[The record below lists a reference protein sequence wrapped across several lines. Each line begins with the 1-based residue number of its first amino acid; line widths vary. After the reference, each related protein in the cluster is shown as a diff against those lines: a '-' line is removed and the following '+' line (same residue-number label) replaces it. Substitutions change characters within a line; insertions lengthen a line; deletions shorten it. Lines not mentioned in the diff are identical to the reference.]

1 MKYVY
6 QAKDVNGLTKKGTID
21 ASSREAA
28 LEILNNSGLFP
39 IEVSEGGDKGEGK
52 GLDMKI
58 NIKLFSGISM
68 KEVAMF
74 SRQLAIM
81 VDSNVPPAEAI
92 DALGDQTKN
101 KEFKE
106 KIYNIAKDVRGG
118 TQISKAFTKYPE
130 IFSIFY
136 INMVR
141 SAEVSGNLPTILE
154 KVADHL
160 ESEYAI
166 RSKMI
171 GAATYPMVIVVI
183 FILIF
188 IVLMIFVIPGL
199 VKVLI
204 DSGSELPLATKM
216 IIAISDFF
224 INFWYLVVL
233 IMGGITAFFI
243 YYPRTSQGKDVFDR
257 ISLKIPIFGPFLKNL
272 YLTRFAENFSTL
284 VSAGVTIN
292 EALEVVA
299 DLVGNNVYRDA
310 INRTK
315 TRVIKGESISLVL
328 SQQTETISP
337 LFVQM
342 VSVGEKTGRLDS
354 SLSNVVRFYKRETD
368 IFVDSLSSIIE
379 PILIIGLA
387 LMVGF
392 LVAAVLLPIYQIST
406 TVQQ

>member
-6 QAKDVNGLTKKGTID
+6 QAKDQKGLTKTGTLE
-21 ASSREAA
+21 ASSKEVA
-28 LEILNNSGLFP
+28 LEVLNNNGLFP
-39 IEVSEGGDKGEGK
+39 IEVNEEGAGK
-52 GLDMKI
+52 KDALDVKI
-58 NIKLFSGISM
+58 NIKFLGKTSM
-68 KEVAMF
+68 KDVAMF

-101 KEFKE
+101 KDFKE
-106 KIYNIAKDVRGG
+106 KIYKIAKDIREG
-118 TQISKAFTKYPE
+118 TQMSKAFAKYPE
-130 IFSIFY
+130 VFSVFY
-136 INMVR
+136 INMVK
-141 SAEVSGNLPTILE
+141 SGEVSGNLPTILD

-166 RSKMI
+166 RSKMM
-171 GAATYPMVIVVI
+171 GAAMYPMVIMII
-183 FILIF
+183 FVLIF

-199 VKVLI
+199 VKVLVE
-204 DSGSELPLATKM
+204 SGQELPIATK
-216 IIAISDFF
+216 IIITISDFF
-224 INFWYLVVL
+224 VNFWYIVFGMLGA
-233 IMGGITAFFI
+233 IAAFFI
-243 YYPRTSQGKDVFDR
+243 YYPKTVQGKDLFDR
-257 ISLKIPIFGPFLKNL
+257 VSLKIPIFGPFLKNL
-272 YLTRFAENFSTL
+272 FLTRFAENFSTL
-284 VSAGVTIN
+284 VSAGITIN

-299 DLVGNNVYRDA
+299 DLIGNNVYRDA
-310 INRTK
+310 ILRTRD
-315 TRVIKGESISLVL
+315 RVVKGESISLVL
-328 SQQTETISP
+328 SQQTDVISP

-354 SLSNVVRFYKRETD
+354 SLTNVVRFYKRETE

>member
-1 MKYVY
+1 MKYFY
-6 QAKDVNGLTKKGTID
+6 QAKDIKGIEKNGVIE
-21 ASSREAA
+21 ASSEEAA
-28 LEILNNSGLFP
+28 LDVLSKNGLFP
-39 IEVSEGGDKGEGK
+39 TNISEEGAQKKGGGGA
-52 GLDMKI
+52 LDIK
-58 NIKLFSGISM
+58 IKLFSGVSV
-68 KEVAMF
+68 KDVAMF
-74 SRQLAIM
+74 SRQLSIM
-81 VDSNVPPAEAI
+81 IDSNVPPAEAI
-92 DALGDQTKN
+92 EALAEQTKN
-101 KEFKE
+101 NTFKE
-106 KIYNIAKDVRGG
+106 KIYGVAKDVREGVPL
-118 TQISKAFTKYPE
+118 SKALGKYPE

-136 INMVR
+136 VNMVK
-141 SAEVSGNLPTILE
+141 SGEVSGNLPTILQ

-166 RSKMI
+166 RSKMM
-171 GAATYPMVIVVI
+171 GAAMYPMVILII

-199 VKVLI
+199 VKVLVE
-204 DSGSELPLATKM
+204 SGQKLPIATQ
-216 IIAISDFF
+216 IIITVSNFF
-224 INFWYLVVL
+224 VNFWYLV
-233 IMGGITAFFI
+233 IGILLGLAGFFI
-243 YYPRTSQGKDVFDR
+243 YYPKTEKGKDLFDKL
-257 ISLKIPIFGPFLKNL
+257 SLRIPIFGPFLKNL

-284 VSAGVTIN
+284 ISAGIPIN

-299 DLVGNNVYRDA
+299 DLVGNNVYKNA
-310 INRTK
+310 INATK
-315 TRVIKGESISLVL
+315 DRVVKGESISVVL
-328 SQQTETISP
+328 AQQKEVISP

-354 SLSNVVRFYKRETD
+354 SLTNVVRFYKRETE

>member
-1 MKYVY
+1 MKYFY
-6 QAKDVNGLTKKGTID
+6 QAKDVKGETQSGAIE
-21 ASSREAA
+21 ASSKEAA
-28 LEILNNSGLFP
+28 LDVLNQNGLFP
-39 IEVSEGGDKGEGK
+39 IEVSEEGEAEK
-52 GLDMKI
+52 KRKLLDIKI
-58 NIKLFSGISM
+58 SLLNRVSM
-68 KEVAMF
+68 KDVAMF
-74 SRQLAIM
+74 SRQLSIM
-81 VDSNVPPAEAI
+81 IDSNVPPAEAI
-92 DALGDQTKN
+92 EALGDQTKN
-101 KEFKE
+101 NAFKE
-106 KIYNIAKDVRGG
+106 KIYSIAKDVREGVPL
-118 TQISKAFTKYPE
+118 SKALGKFPD

-136 INMVR
+136 VNMVK
-141 SAEVSGNLPTILE
+141 SGEVSGNLPTILE

-166 RSKMI
+166 RSKMM
-171 GAATYPMVIVVI
+171 GAAMYPMVILII

-199 VKVLI
+199 VEVLVE
-204 DSGSELPLATKM
+204 SGQELPLATR
-216 IIAISDFF
+216 IIITVSDFF
-224 INFWYLVVL
+224 VKFWYL
-233 IMGGITAFFI
+233 ITGLLLGLVGFFI
-243 YYPRTSQGKDVFDR
+243 YYPKTPKGKDLFDAV
-257 ISLKIPIFGPFLKNL
+257 SLKIPIFGAFFKNL

-284 VSAGVTIN
+284 ISAGIPIN

-299 DLVGNNVYRDA
+299 NLIGNNVYKNA
-310 INRTK
+310 INATK
-315 TRVIKGESISLVL
+315 VKVVKGESISAVL
-328 SQQTETISP
+328 GQQKEVISP

-354 SLSNVVRFYKRETD
+354 SLVNVVRFYKRETE

>member
-1 MKYVY
+1 MKYLY
-6 QAKDVNGLTKKGTID
+6 QAKDMQGVAKSGVIE
-21 ASSREAA
+21 ASSKEAA
-28 LEILNNSGLFP
+28 LEVLNTNGLFP
-39 IEVSEGGDKGEGK
+39 IEINEEGEGEK
-52 GLDMKI
+52 KDVLNKKI
-58 NIKLFSGISM
+58 NIKLFAGTSM
-68 KEVAMF
+68 KDVAMF
-74 SRQLAIM
+74 SRQLSIM
-81 VDSNVPPAEAI
+81 IDSNVPPAEAI

-101 KEFKE
+101 QDFKE
-106 KIYNIAKDVRGG
+106 KIYSIAKDVRSGN
-118 TQISKAFTKYPE
+118 QMSKALGKYPE
-130 IFSIFY
+130 IFSVFY
-136 INMVR
+136 INMVK
-141 SAEVSGNLPTILE
+141 SGEVSGNLPSILD

-166 RSKMI
+166 RSKMM
-171 GAATYPMVIVVI
+171 GAAMYPMVIMII
-183 FILIF
+183 FVLIF

-199 VKVLI
+199 VKVLVE
-204 DSGSELPLATKM
+204 SGQELPIATKM
-216 IIAISDFF
+216 IITISDFF
-224 INFWYLVVL
+224 VNYWYLVIVML
-233 IMGGITAFFI
+233 LGTAGFFI
-243 YYPRTSQGKDVFDR
+243 YYPKTKQGRDVFDK

-284 VSAGVTIN
+284 ISAGITIN

-310 INRTK
+310 IIRTK
-315 TRVIKGESISLVL
+315 DRVVKGESVSVVL
-328 SQQTETISP
+328 SQQTEVISP

-342 VSVGEKTGRLDS
+342 VSVGEKTGKLDS
-354 SLSNVVRFYKRETD
+354 SLVNVVRFYKRETD

>member
-1 MKYVY
+1 MKYFY
-6 QAKDVNGLTKKGTID
+6 QAKDMKGGNKSGMIE
-21 ASSREAA
+21 ASSKEIA
-28 LEILNNSGLFP
+28 LEVLSNNGLFP
-39 IEVSEGGDKGEGK
+39 LEINEGSSPKK
-52 GLDMKI
+52 VGLDMKV
-58 NIKLFSGISM
+58 NIKFFSGVSV
-68 KEVAMF
+68 KDVAMF

-101 KEFKE
+101 KLFKE
-106 KIYNIAKDVRGG
+106 KIYSVAKEVREG
-118 TQISKAFTKYPE
+118 TQMSKAFAKYPE

-136 INMVR
+136 INMVK
-141 SAEVSGNLPTILE
+141 SGEVSGNLPTILE

-166 RSKMI
+166 RSKMM
-171 GAATYPMVIVVI
+171 GAAMYPMVIGVI

-199 VKVLI
+199 VKVLVE
-204 DSGSELPLATKM
+204 SGQELPVATK
-216 IIAISDFF
+216 IIITISNFF
-224 INFWYLVVL
+224 VDFWYLVFAIL
-233 IMGGITAFFI
+233 IGIAGFFI
-243 YYPRTSQGKDVFDR
+243 YYPKTAQGKDIFDEL
-257 ISLKIPIFGPFLKNL
+257 SLKVPIFGPFLKNL
-272 YLTRFAENFSTL
+272 FLTRFAENFSTL
-284 VSAGVTIN
+284 ISAGIPIN

-299 DLVGNNVYRDA
+299 DLIGNNVYRRA
-310 INRTK
+310 ILRTRD
-315 TRVIKGESISLVL
+315 RVVKGESISVVL
-328 SQQTETISP
+328 SQQTQVISP

-354 SLSNVVRFYKRETD
+354 SLTNVVRFYKRETE

>member
-1 MKYVY
+1 MKYFY
-6 QAKDVNGLTKKGTID
+6 QAKDIRGVSQNGVID
-21 ASSREAA
+21 ASSKEAA
-28 LEILNNSGLFP
+28 LDVLNKNGLFP
-39 IEVSEGGDKGEGK
+39 TEINEEGTSKSAKLDK
-52 GLDMKI
+52 KI
-58 NIKLFSGISM
+58 VLFSGVSV
-68 KEVAMF
+68 KDVAMF

-81 VDSNVPPAEAI
+81 IDSNVPPAEAI
-92 DALGDQTKN
+92 EALGEQTRN
-101 KEFKE
+101 NVFKE
-106 KIYNIAKDVRGG
+106 KIFGIAKDVREGVPL
-118 TQISKAFTKYPE
+118 SKALGKYPE

-136 INMVR
+136 VNMVK
-141 SAEVSGNLPTILE
+141 SGEVSGNLPTILQ

-166 RSKMI
+166 RSKMM
-171 GAATYPMVIVVI
+171 GAAMYPMVILII

-199 VKVLI
+199 VKVLVE
-204 DSGSELPLATKM
+204 SGQELPLATR
-216 IIAISDFF
+216 IIITVSDFF
-224 INFWYLVVL
+224 VTYWYLVVGVIL
-233 IMGGITAFFI
+233 GLVGFFI
-243 YYPRTSQGKDVFDR
+243 YYPKTEKGKNLFDA
-257 ISLKIPIFGPFLKNL
+257 IVLKIPIFGPFFKNL

-284 VSAGVTIN
+284 ISAGIPIN

-299 DLVGNNVYRDA
+299 DLIGNNVYKDA
-310 INRTK
+310 IIATK
-315 TRVIKGESISLVL
+315 VKVVKGESISAVL
-328 SQQTETISP
+328 GQQKEVISP

-354 SLSNVVRFYKRETD
+354 SLTNVVRFYKRETE

-379 PILIIGLA
+379 PVLIIGLA

>member
-1 MKYVY
+1 MKYFY
-6 QAKDVNGLTKKGTID
+6 QAKDIKGVNKTGVIE
-21 ASSREAA
+21 ASSKDIA
-28 LEILNNSGLFP
+28 LEVLSNNGLFP
-39 IEVSEGGDKGEGK
+39 TDVRGEGEK
-52 GLDMKI
+52 GKNSLDIKI
-58 NIKLFSGISM
+58 NISFFNRVSAKD
-68 KEVAMF
+68 VAMF

-101 KEFKE
+101 KTFKE
-106 KIYNIAKDVRGG
+106 NIYSIAKDIRGG
-118 TQISKAFTKYPE
+118 TQMSKAFAKYPD

-136 INMVR
+136 INMIK
-141 SAEVSGNLPTILE
+141 SGEVSGNLPKILE
-154 KVADHL
+154 KVADHM

-166 RSKMI
+166 RSKMM
-171 GAATYPMVIVVI
+171 GAAMYPMVIVVI

-199 VKVLI
+199 VKVLVE
-204 DSGSELPLATKM
+204 SGQELPLATK
-216 IIAISDFF
+216 IIISVSDFF
-224 INFWYLVVL
+224 VKFWYLIFAAFGGL
-233 IMGGITAFFI
+233 IAFFI
-243 YYPRTSQGKDVFDR
+243 YYPKSVQGKDIFDR
-257 ISLKIPIFGPFLKNL
+257 FYLKIPIFGPFLKNVF
-272 YLTRFAENFSTL
+272 LTRFAENFSTL
-284 VSAGVTIN
+284 ISAGIPIN

-299 DLVGNNVYRDA
+299 DLIGNNVYRDA
-310 INRTK
+310 ILV
-315 TRVIKGESISLVL
+315 TRDRVVKGESISVVL
-328 SQQTETISP
+328 SQQTGVISP

-354 SLSNVVRFYKRETD
+354 SLTNVVRFYKRETD

-379 PILIIGLA
+379 PIMIIGLA